1 MYLNSLIRGALNLS
15 KCGYTFAIK
24 RQRVGEERKER
35 GKKIF
40 VVRGSGGVGR
50 SGKCGENLE
59 AGDSEKVRATIWIV
73 IRGNAGT

>member
-1 MYLNSLIRGALNLS
+1 VRIYICDKAAKRGEKGA
-15 KCGYTFAIK
+15 
-24 RQRVGEERKER
+24 

-50 SGKCGENLE
+50 SRKCENLK
-59 AGDSEKVRATIWIV
+59 ASDSEKVRATIWIV

>member
-1 MYLNSLIRGALNLS
+1 MRIYICDKAATSRRGEKGA
-15 KCGYTFAIK
+15 
-24 RQRVGEERKER
+24 E
-35 GKKIF
+35 KKIF
-40 VVRGSGGVGR
+40 VVRGSGDVGG